1 MNRANPERVYAAI
14 ATILERK
21 HSVKIEYK
29 LLPKTKNQ
37 KGVAY
42 EQNCN

>member
-1 MNRANPERVYAAI
+1 MNKPNPERVYAAI

-21 HSVKIEYK
+21 YGVKIEYK
-29 LLPKTKNQ
+29 IIPKPKNQ
-37 KGVAY
+37 KGEAY